1 MAGMDPEQARD
12 RLLAERSRIQGLLG
26 VNRAERRNEGPIDS
40 LAGDAGADTTTA
52 ATDLGLRDDLNFALA
67 EVDAALERV
76 EAGTYGLDEVTG
88 EPIDPARLEAE
99 PTARRNIG

>member
-1 MAGMDPEQARD
+1 MDPDQARD
-12 RLLAERSRIQGLLG
+12 RLLAERSRIQGLLDEI
-26 VNRAERRNEGPIDS
+26 RMERRDDGPIDALS
-40 LAGDAGADTTTA
+40 GDAGADTTTA
-52 ATDLGLRDDLNFALA
+52 ATDLGIRDELNHALA

-99 PTARRNIG
+99 PTARTNIR